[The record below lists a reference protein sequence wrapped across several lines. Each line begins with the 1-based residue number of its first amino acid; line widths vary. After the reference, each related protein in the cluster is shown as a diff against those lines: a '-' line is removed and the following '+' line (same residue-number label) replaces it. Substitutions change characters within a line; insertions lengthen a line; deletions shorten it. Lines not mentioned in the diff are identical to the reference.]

1 MITFSPK
8 IDKFEFWD
16 ITSVRIL
23 NIGGDPRTFD
33 STSVEGGQ
41 LRSGTGLNDSTEPSI
56 TRFFPAASITRSIS
70 SSERTDDVIGGGGS
84 REPGIRQSIVIE
96 RGSNP
101 TIGRS
106 TTGHSGYSRSNTG
119 GNRDSRGRVG
129 HCKKFTPAELFQK
142 KIPREKHSFYN
153 VDFFKSKIRLFYTPL
168 ELNELMHESKSLFEV
183 FLGRFSNGHIWL
195 VKKDWPD
202 FKDSELGHTQ
212 IIGLSRSI
220 SRGIVRRPWNAWVS
234 QCKRKGT

>member
-8 IDKFEFWD
+8 MSNFEFWT

-129 HCKKFTPAELFQK
+129 HCKKFHPAELFQK

-183 FLGRFSNGHIWL
+183 FLGRFSNPFISS
-195 VKKDWPD
+195 VKKL
-202 FKDSELGHTQ
+202 KDS
-212 IIGLSRSI
+212 
-220 SRGIVRRPWNAWVS
+220 
-234 QCKRKGT
+234 

>member
-1 MITFSPK
+1 MIIFFSK
-8 IDKFEFWD
+8 ITNFEFSA
-16 ITSVRIL
+16 ITNVRIL
-23 NIGGDPRTFD
+23 KIGGHGDPRTFD

-70 SSERTDDVIGGGGS
+70 SSERTDDVIGGGS

-183 FLGRFSNGHIWL
+183 FLGRFSNGHI
-195 VKKDWPD
+195 
-202 FKDSELGHTQ
+202 
-212 IIGLSRSI
+212 
-220 SRGIVRRPWNAWVS
+220 
-234 QCKRKGT
+234 